1 MKEKRMFKPMKI
13 LVPTDFSKHSDNALS
28 NASDIAE
35 KYNSKIYL
43 LHVIDNAV
51 QQCAVD
57 YCIPNEVVEKF
68 NTDSV
73 ISSRELMKNEVRNFA
88 QDHAVEI
95 EYDIKKG
102 NPYEEIIKE
111 QEDKD
116 IDLIVMGSHGKT
128 GFIKHMM
135 GGVAERVL
143 RNATSQVLMVK

>member
-1 MKEKRMFKPMKI
+1 MFKPKKI

-35 KYNSKIYL
+35 KYNSKIFL
-43 LHVIDNAV
+43 LHVIDNTV

-57 YCIPNEVVEKF
+57 YCIPNEVMEKF
-68 NTDSV
+68 NTDSF

-95 EYDIKKG
+95 EYDIKNG

-111 QEDKD
+111 QENKD

>member
-1 MKEKRMFKPMKI
+1 MFKPRKI

-43 LHVIDNAV
+43 LHVIDNVV

-57 YCIPNEVVEKF
+57 YCISNEVVEKF

-88 QDHAVEI
+88 QGHAVEI
-95 EYDIKKG
+95 EYGIKKG

>member
-1 MKEKRMFKPMKI
+1 MFKPKKI

-28 NASDIAE
+28 NAFDIAE
-35 KYNSKIYL
+35 KYNSKIFL

-102 NPYEEIIKE
+102 NPYEEILKE

-143 RNATSQVLMVK
+143 RNVTSQVLMVK